1 MNLAIDIGNTS
12 IKKASFLDSKLN
24 KITYINYSKKKLDK
38 LLSSFK
44 KDFKKYNEIYI
55 CSVVPELNVLIKK
68 KIPTSNVFFI
78 NKNFLKSLVH
88 KNVNLKQLGIDRLI
102 NVLGSNKLYPK
113 SKNLIIIDLGTAT
126 TLDLIVKNKY
136 YGGVILPGLKTSYS
150 NLISLA
156 SGIQSINFHEHND
169 VIGKDTKSALL
180 SGYNTGYKLMINSYI
195 KMLTSKYK
203 LRFKVIFTGGY
214 ASNIINKKNSYIYR
228 EDLTLLGITQYH
240 YFLNK

>member
-24 KITYINYSKKKLDK
+24 KITHINYSKKKLEK
-38 LLSSFK
+38 VLSLLK
-44 KDFKKYNEIYI
+44 KDFKKHDKIYI

-68 KIPTSNVFFI
+68 KILTSNVFFV
-78 NKNFLKSLVH
+78 NKTLLKSFVH
-88 KNVNLKQLGIDRLI
+88 KTINFKQLGIDRLI
-102 NVLGSNKLYPK
+102 NVLGTNKVFPK
-113 SKNLIIIDLGTAT
+113 SKNLIIVDLGTAT

-136 YGGVILPGLKTSYS
+136 YGGVILPGLKTSYY

-156 SGIQSINFHEHND
+156 SGIKSIYFHEYNG

-180 SGYNTGYKLMINSYI
+180 SGYNTGYNLMIKSYI
-195 KMLTSKYK
+195 KVLTSKYK
-203 LRFKVIFTGGY
+203 FRFKVIFTGGY
-214 ASNIINKKNSYIYR
+214 ASNIINKKNNYIYR
-228 EDLTLLGITQYH
+228 EDLTLLGIAQYH